1 MSKAKRIAVTGM
13 SINTP
18 LGDTLSGFLANLLA
32 GKSAITRWK
41 TLDTSKIYA
50 KVGAD
55 LSEYDIPAKVAS
67 LEGKVPPDV
76 YQRVRHLCKKSPW
89 GTKLSI
95 LLAVDGMLDSGLFGV
110 VNPERMAA
118 IVAGHNLNFN
128 YQYQQRL
135 QFSEEPD
142 YMEPLLALTGLDTD
156 HAGCVSEALQVK
168 GPIFTIG
175 AACASANHALKCAI
189 DEIRYHDID
198 AAMIVGAVLDF
209 SPVELHAMAIMGA
222 ISYVH
227 FNDTPPKA
235 SRPFDTRREGF
246 VPAHGGATM
255 VVEDWDYAERRGAK
269 IYAEVIGVES
279 NSDANHLPT
288 PSMEG
293 QSRLGTRLLAK
304 CGVAPEQ
311 IDYVSAHA
319 TSTPL
324 GDLTEIRSIKR
335 VFGKHA
341 YKLKINAPKSM
352 LGHTCWGA
360 PVVESVAAI
369 MQMNAGKLHPS
380 INIDQ
385 IDPEIDLDVCAN
397 KGQNADIRYLL
408 KNSFG
413 FGGINSISLF
423 KRVEGALRRQT

>member
-1 MSKAKRIAVTGM
+1 LSKAKRIAVTGM

-18 LGDTLSGFLANLLA
+18 LGDTLNGFLGNLLA

-41 TLDTSKIYA
+41 TLNTTNIYA

-55 LSEYDIPAKVAS
+55 LSEYDIAAKVAS
-67 LEGKVPPDV
+67 FEGKVPPEV
-76 YQRVRHLCKKSPW
+76 YKHLRQLTKKSPW
-89 GTKLSI
+89 STKLSM

-118 IVAGHNLNFN
+118 IVAGHNINFN
-128 YQYQQRL
+128 YQYEQRL
-135 QFSEEPD
+135 QFQEEPD
-142 YMEPLLALTGLDTD
+142 YMDSLLALTGLDTD
-156 HAGCVSEALQVK
+156 HAGCVSETLGVK

-189 DEIRYHDID
+189 DEIRYHDMD

-222 ISYVH
+222 ITYQN
-227 FNDTPPKA
+227 FNDTPELA
-235 SRPFDTRREGF
+235 SRPFDLRREGF

-255 VVEDWDYAERRGAK
+255 VVEDWDYAVKRGAK

-279 NSDANHLPT
+279 NSDANHLPQ
-288 PSMEG
+288 PSEEG
-293 QSRLGTRLLAK
+293 QTRLMKRLLAK
-304 CGVAPEQ
+304 TGIAPEQ

-324 GDLTEIRSIKR
+324 GDLTEIRSIKN

-341 YKLKINAPKSM
+341 YKLKVNAPKSM

-380 INIDQ
+380 INVEK
-385 IDPEIDLDVCAN
+385 IDPEIDIDVCAN
-397 KGQNADIRYLL
+397 KGQDAEINYIM

-413 FGGINSISLF
+413 FGGINSISIY
-423 KRVEGALRRQT
+423 KRVEGDLRRKA